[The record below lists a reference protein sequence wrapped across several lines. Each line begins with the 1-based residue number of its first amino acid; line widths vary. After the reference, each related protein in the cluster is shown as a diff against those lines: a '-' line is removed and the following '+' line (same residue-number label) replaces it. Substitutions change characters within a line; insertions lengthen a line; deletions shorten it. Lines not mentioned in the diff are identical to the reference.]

1 MKYIIELRRIRDFG
15 EIIND
20 TFSFLKQNFK
30 PLFSSLLVICGFF
43 VLMGT
48 VTTAF
53 SQISIYSS
61 VDSNQV
67 SDYSSNGLNVGLG
80 VIANGLVTVLSQFF
94 VYLTSLCF
102 VAVYLEKKGEKPTPQ
117 DVWNYFKH
125 YFFRSLGS
133 AFLLLILAC
142 LGLLFCVIPGIYLM
156 NIFYLVLPIMVM
168 ENASFNYS
176 FNKSFKL
183 IKDYWWT
190 VFGIMFVCSLIVSVC
205 GSIASV
211 PLALVSSLRP
221 FMSMKYVSWPIM
233 IFFSMLQNIL
243 MLTYTIPSIAIALCY
258 FNLEERKDGTGIL
271 ERIEMFGTHTDKADD
286 LPAEQY

>member
-20 TFSFLKQNFK
+20 TFTFLKQNFK
-30 PLFSSLLVICGFF
+30 PLFSSLFVICGFF
-43 VLMGT
+43 VLVGT

-53 SQISIYSS
+53 SQISIYDSAASTSS
-61 VDSNQV
+61 A
-67 SDYSSNGLNVGLG
+67 DYNSGLKVGLG
-80 VIANGLVTVLSQFF
+80 IITNGLVTILSQFF
-94 VYLTSLCF
+94 IYLTTLCF

-133 AFLLLILAC
+133 AFLLLLLAC
-142 LGLLFCVIPGIYLM
+142 LGFVFCIIPGIYLVTV
-156 NIFYLVLPIMVM
+156 FYLVLPIMVM
-168 ENASFNYS
+168 ENANFNYS
-176 FNKSFKL
+176 FNKCFKL

-205 GSIASV
+205 SSIATI
-211 PLALVSSLRP
+211 PLTLVASLRL
-221 FMSMKYVSWPIM
+221 FVSMKYVSWPVM

-243 MLTYTIPSIAIALCY
+243 MLTYAIPTIAIALCY
-258 FNLEERKDGTGIL
+258 FSLEERKDGTGIL
-271 ERIEMFGTHTDKADD
+271 ERIEAFGTHTDKADD

>member
-20 TFSFLKQNFK
+20 TFTFLKQNFK
-30 PLFSSLLVICGFF
+30 PLFLSLLVICGFF
-43 VLMGT
+43 VLVGT

-53 SQISIYSS
+53 SQIAIYDS
-61 VDSNQV
+61 VDANQA
-67 SDYSSNGLNVGLG
+67 SDYNSGLKVGLG
-80 VIANGLVTVLSQFF
+80 VIANALVTILSQFF
-94 VYLTSLCF
+94 IYLTTLCF
-102 VAVYLEKKGEKPTPQ
+102 VAVYLEKKGEKPTAQ
-117 DVWNYFKH
+117 DVWSYFKH

-133 AFLLLILAC
+133 AFLLMILAC
-142 LGLLFCVIPGIYLM
+142 LGFLFCFIPGIYLM
-156 NIFYLVLPIMVM
+156 PIFYLVLPVMVM

-176 FNKSFKL
+176 FNKGFKL

-190 VFGIMFVCSLIVSVC
+190 VFGIIFVCSLIVSVC
-205 GSIASV
+205 SSIATV
-211 PLALVSSLRP
+211 PLTLVSSLRP
-221 FMSMKYVSWPIM
+221 FVSMKYVSWPIM

-243 MLTYTIPSIAIALCY
+243 MLTYAIPTIAIALCY
-258 FNLEERKDGTGIL
+258 FSLEERKDGTGIL